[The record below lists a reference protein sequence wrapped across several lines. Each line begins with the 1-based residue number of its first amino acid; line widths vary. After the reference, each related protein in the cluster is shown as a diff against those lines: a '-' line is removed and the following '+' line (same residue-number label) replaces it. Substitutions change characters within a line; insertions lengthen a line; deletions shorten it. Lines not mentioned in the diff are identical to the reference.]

1 MKTPS
6 DKKKKK
12 HCLKF
17 IFQISTS
24 RHKIRDN
31 SDSGGVVVI
40 LWVVLENKIY
50 KIMTTNTNK
59 NKTSISASNIY
70 EVKTEGIHT

>member
-1 MKTPS
+1 MKTPT
-6 DKKKKK
+6 DKKKQ
-12 HCLKF
+12 CLKF

-50 KIMTTNTNK
+50 KIMTTNTK
-59 NKTSISASNIY
+59 SIRLVIF
-70 EVKTEGIHT
+70 TR